1 MTGSEPPEAARFTRA
16 PRAEHSATTNARA
29 NFLES
34 VDAIEAFL
42 GHAVSGGR
50 EAFRRTSASYA
61 SGSMAIIR
69 AAALFETDEF
79 APFVSDTP
87 IEVVTALRTM
97 RDIASRT
104 GSRAM
109 NDDLFW
115 VTLTAEL
122 PPHIADWRRAG
133 VKAASD

>member
-1 MTGSEPPEAARFTRA
+1 VTGSEPQRAGGFTRA
-16 PRAEHSATTNARA
+16 PRADRSPTTHART

-34 VDAIEAFL
+34 VDAIDAFL

-50 EAFRRTSASYA
+50 GAFRRTSASYA
-61 SGSMAIIR
+61 AGSMAIIR

-133 VKAASD
+133 EKPASG

>member
-1 MTGSEPPEAARFTRA
+1 MTGSEPPKAARFTRA
-16 PRAEHSATTNARA
+16 PRAERSATTNARA

-69 AAALFETDEF
+69 AAALFENDEF
-79 APFVSDTP
+79 APFIVDTP
-87 IEVVTALRTM
+87 AEVVAALRTM
-97 RDIASRT
+97 RNIASHA
-104 GSRAM
+104 GYRAM

-115 VTLTAEL
+115 VTLTSEL
-122 PPHIADWRRAG
+122 PPHVANWRRAG
-133 VKAASD
+133 EKPASD